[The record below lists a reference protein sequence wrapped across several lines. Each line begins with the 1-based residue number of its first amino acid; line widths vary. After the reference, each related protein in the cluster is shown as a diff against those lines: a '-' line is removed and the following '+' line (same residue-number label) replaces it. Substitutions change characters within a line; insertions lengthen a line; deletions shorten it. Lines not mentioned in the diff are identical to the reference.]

1 MKDEGSHADKRVK
14 SMVTAPRRAYNRAMA
29 DDVTLFC
36 ARCAEELHPGQ
47 GDFYVV
53 RIEAFADPA
62 PPSFSELD
70 LARDARTEIADLIAR
85 LEGLSER
92 ELMDQ
97 VYRRVVLHLCLR
109 CYRQWIEKPV
119 G

>member
-1 MKDEGSHADKRVK
+1 
-14 SMVTAPRRAYNRAMA
+14 MA
-29 DDVTLFC
+29 DEESLVC
-36 ARCAEELHPGQ
+36 ARCAEELHPGR

-62 PPSFSELD
+62 PPSFSAED
-70 LARDARTEIADLIAR
+70 LARDARGEIADLLAR

-97 VYRRVVLHLCLR
+97 VYRRVVLHLCPR
-109 CYRQWIEKPV
+109 CYREWIEKPV